1 MLWLSYLGINSTI
14 QCLLNVTY
22 YLCMLYELRTIERY
36 FQCAL
41 RGIHMEAAT
50 EWNVDDVDDS

>member
-1 MLWLSYLGINSTI
+1 MLWLSYLGINLDNTVPLKRNI
-14 QCLLNVTY
+14 LLVHIV
-22 YLCMLYELRTIERY
+22 RTIERY